1 LEYKLKKGVLDEK
14 VKMANDKKIIARGKN
29 NNEDELQKENH

>member
-1 LEYKLKKGVLDEK
+1 MLDEK
-14 VKMANDKKIIARGKN
+14 VKMSNDKKIIARGKN